1 MWCYAELLIK
11 YIYIC
16 DYSQDYYLILTGYF
30 HCVLILILAVTWCGL
45 SVHYQAPA
53 VYWNKSVYTKFLYNK
68 FSIFNKAMYNFK
80 GPANK

>member
-53 VYWNKSVYTKFLYNK
+53 VY
-68 FSIFNKAMYNFK
+68 
-80 GPANK
+80 